1 MGFGDAVRRC
11 LNLYATFEGR
21 ARRSEFWWFA
31 LFQLLLNMGATAID
45 AVLLGGLGLL
55 PTLVVLGLFLPTL
68 AVAVRRL
75 HDTGRTGWWVLI
87 SLIPLIGVVVLLIF
101 YVSQGEDGT
110 NRFGP
115 DPRRAPPGGPARPWD
130 PDATVVQR

>member
-1 MGFGDAVRRC
+1 MSFGDAVRRC
-11 LNLYATFEGR
+11 LNLYATFQGR

-31 LFQLLLNMGATAID
+31 LFQLLLNAGATAID
-45 AVLLGGLGLL
+45 AVLLGGMGLL
-55 PTLVVLGLFLPTL
+55 PTLVVLALFLPTL

-75 HDTGRTGWWVLI
+75 HDTGRSGWWVLI
-87 SLIPLIGVVVLLIF
+87 SLIPLIGFVVLLIF
-101 YVSQGEDGT
+101 YVSGGEDGT

-115 DPRRAPPGGPARPWD
+115 DPRRAPPGGQTRPWD